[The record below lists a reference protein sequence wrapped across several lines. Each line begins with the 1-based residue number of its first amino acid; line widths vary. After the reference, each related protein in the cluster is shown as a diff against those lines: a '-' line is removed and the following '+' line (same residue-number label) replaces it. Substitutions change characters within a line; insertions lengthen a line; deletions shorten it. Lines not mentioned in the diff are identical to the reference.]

1 MGSAGI
7 DEIVNFCFGELSPKD
22 WFHKDEGLDSTL
34 S

>member
-22 WFHKDEGLDSTL
+22 WFRKRRGA
-34 S
+34 